1 MSYSPVISYM
11 MDRIAGFST
20 NSYKLQVLG
29 SSSAGPNQIVR
40 FELPSN
46 AIVDL
51 RKLAF
56 AFRCTVTGTDAAR
69 LSDANNVIE
78 RVSVTVGGT
87 ELSSGFGKYNVL
99 HNIKKALLAEDRDM
113 LTEHPE
119 ITREKSLQTGVAFVN
134 DGGEPSAEY
143 RIDNWLSF
151 IGECEPRNIDT
162 SKFATI
168 QISITLSA
176 AAAVVVQGGAAANVS
191 TFITAAATDGD
202 YALTDMYATIP
213 ILTFADG
220 LYDGMVNAIMQ
231 KQGFLELP
239 YKNYTNHSDVG
250 SKCRWHA
257 SSASVDRIWTCT
269 RDLNYNTVRVPKLVV
284 GYDGAVAANGFG
296 NVLKFV
302 REKYVS
308 NFMNFPAPA
317 SAGGITSQ
325 HNINSSLLP
334 QYLMTP
340 LDEALLTKQSVP
352 RKYQTEHAL
361 KTMTSNFNCSCIRLN
376 LEDSERLRIA
386 SGLDARGVSLNG
398 IYQLYGLDGGETPI
412 DLFVESTSVLRVGTN
427 MQIEVVA

>member
-11 MDRIAGFST
+11 MDRISGFST

-56 AFRCTVTGTDAAR
+56 AFRCTVSGANAAR

-78 RVSVTVGGT
+78 RVSITVGGT

-99 HNIKKALLAEDRDM
+99 HNIKKALMAEDRDM

-119 ITREKSLQTGVAFVN
+119 ITRLTSLQTGVDFI
-134 DGGEPSAEY
+134 DGSGEPSAEY

-162 SKFATI
+162 SRFATI

-176 AAAVVVQGGAAANVS
+176 AASVVVQGGGRVDVP
-191 TFITAAATDGD
+191 TFVTPAGVDGD

-220 LYDGMVNAIMQ
+220 LYDGMVSAIMQ
-231 KQGFLELP
+231 KQGFLEIP

-250 SKCRWHA
+250 SKVRWHA
-257 SSASVDRIWTCT
+257 ASASVDRIWTCT
-269 RDLNYNTVRVPKLVV
+269 RDLDYNTVRVPKLVA
-284 GYDGAVAANGFG
+284 GYDAVYGR
-296 NVLKFV
+296 VLKYFN
-302 REKYVS
+302 EKYVS
-308 NFMNFPAPA
+308 TFMNFPAPA

-334 QYLMTP
+334 QYLMSP

-352 RKYQTEHAL
+352 RKYQTDHSL

-398 IYQLYGLDGGETPI
+398 IYQLYGLDGGDTPI
-412 DLFVESTSVLRVGTN
+412 DLFVESTSVLRVGSN

>member
-51 RKLAF
+51 RKFAF
-56 AFRCTVTGTDAAR
+56 AFKCAVTGADAAR
-69 LSDANNVIE
+69 LSDANNIIE
-78 RVSVTVGGT
+78 RCSITVGGT

-99 HNIKKALLAEDRDM
+99 HNIKKALMAEDRDM

-119 ITREKSLQTGVAFVN
+119 ITRLTALATGVDFI
-134 DGGEPSAEY
+134 DGSGEPSAEY

-168 QISITLSA
+168 QINLTLSA
-176 AAAVVVQGGAAANVS
+176 AAAVVVQGGGRVDVP
-191 TFITAAATDGD
+191 TFVTPAGVDGD

-231 KQGFLELP
+231 KQGFLEIP

-269 RDLNYNTVRVPKLVV
+269 RDLNYNTVRVPKLVA
-284 GYDGAVAANGFG
+284 GYDAVYGR
-296 NVLKFV
+296 VLKYFN
-302 REKYVS
+302 EKYVS
-308 NFMNFPAPA
+308 TFMNFPAPA
-317 SAGGITSQ
+317 SGSGITSQ

-334 QYLMTP
+334 QYLMSP
-340 LDEALLTKQSVP
+340 LDEALMTKQSVP
-352 RKYQTEHAL
+352 RKYQTDHSL

-386 SGLDARGVSLNG
+386 SGLDSRGVSLNG

-412 DLFVESTSVLRVGTN
+412 DLFVESTSVLRVGSN

>member
-29 SSSAGPNQIVR
+29 SSSAGPTQIVR

-51 RKLAF
+51 RKFAF
-56 AFRCTVTGTDAAR
+56 AFKCAVTGADAAR
-69 LSDANNVIE
+69 LSDANNIIE

-99 HNIKKALLAEDRDM
+99 HNIKKALMAEDRDT

-119 ITREKSLQTGVAFVN
+119 ITRLTSLVTGVDFV
-134 DGGEPSAEY
+134 DGTGEPSAEY

-168 QISITLSA
+168 QISLTLSA
-176 AAAVVVQGGAAANVS
+176 AAAVVVQGGGRVDVP
-191 TFITAAATDGD
+191 TFVTPAGVDGD

-250 SKCRWHA
+250 SKVRWHA
-257 SSASVDRIWTCT
+257 ASASVDRIWTCT
-269 RDLNYNTVRVPKLVV
+269 RDLDYNTVRVPKLVA
-284 GYDGAVAANGFG
+284 GYDAVYGR
-296 NVLKFV
+296 VLKYFN
-302 REKYVS
+302 EKYVS
-308 NFMNFPAPA
+308 TFMNFPAPA

-334 QYLMTP
+334 QYLMSP

-352 RKYQTEHAL
+352 RKYQTDNGF
-361 KTMTSNFNCSCIRLN
+361 KTMTSNFNCSCVRLN

-398 IYQLYGLDGGETPI
+398 IYQLHGLDNGDTPI
-412 DLFVESTSVLRVGTN
+412 DLFVESTSVLRVGSN